1 MKTTY
6 DILVRPLITE
16 KTMKLVEEG
25 KYTFEVKQGSNKVEV
40 KKAVEEIK
48 AGKVEYRVDK
58 AGNIATIVG
67 KASFDAEKLVENIKV
82 INNVLMKAK
91 PQTVKGVYVKNIS
104 IATTMGPGIKVDPAT
119 I

>member
-40 KKAVEEIK
+40 KKAVEELF
-48 AGKVEYRVDK
+48 KVEVTAVNRMNTLRK
-58 AGNIATIVG
+58 RRRVG
-67 KASFDAEKLVENIKV
+67 KYEGLRPAVQKAIVTLAEGQKLDVFEI
-82 INNVLMKAK
+82 
-91 PQTVKGVYVKNIS
+91 
-104 IATTMGPGIKVDPAT
+104 
-119 I
+119 

>member
-40 KKAVEEIK
+40 KKAVEELF
-48 AGKVEYRVDK
+48 KVEVTAVNMMNTLRK
-58 AGNIATIVG
+58 KRRVG
-67 KASFDAEKLVENIKV
+67 KYEGLRPAVQKAIVTLADGQKLDVFEI
-82 INNVLMKAK
+82 
-91 PQTVKGVYVKNIS
+91 
-104 IATTMGPGIKVDPAT
+104 
-119 I
+119 

>member
-40 KKAVEEIK
+40 KKAVEELF
-48 AGKVEYRVDK
+48 KVEVTAVNMMNTQRK
-58 AGNIATIVG
+58 KRRVG
-67 KASFDAEKLVENIKV
+67 KYEGLRPAVQKAIVTLAKGQKLDVFEI
-82 INNVLMKAK
+82 
-91 PQTVKGVYVKNIS
+91 
-104 IATTMGPGIKVDPAT
+104 
-119 I
+119 

>member
-40 KKAVEEIK
+40 KKAVEELF
-48 AGKVEYRVDK
+48 KVEVTAVNMMNTLRK
-58 AGNIATIVG
+58 KRRVG
-67 KASFDAEKLVENIKV
+67 KYEGLRPAVQKAIFTLADGQKLDVFEI
-82 INNVLMKAK
+82 
-91 PQTVKGVYVKNIS
+91 
-104 IATTMGPGIKVDPAT
+104 
-119 I
+119 

>member
-40 KKAVEEIK
+40 KKAVEELF
-48 AGKVEYRVDK
+48 KVEVTAVNMMNTLRK
-58 AGNIATIVG
+58 KRRVG
-67 KASFDAEKLVENIKV
+67 KYEGFRPAVQKAIVTLAEGQKLDVFEI
-82 INNVLMKAK
+82 
-91 PQTVKGVYVKNIS
+91 
-104 IATTMGPGIKVDPAT
+104 
-119 I
+119 